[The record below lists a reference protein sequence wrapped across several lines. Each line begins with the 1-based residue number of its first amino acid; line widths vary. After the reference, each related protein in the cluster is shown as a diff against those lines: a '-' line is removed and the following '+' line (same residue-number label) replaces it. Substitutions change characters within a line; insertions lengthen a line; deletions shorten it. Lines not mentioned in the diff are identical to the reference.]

1 MSKFTEKK
9 EEIVKACASSSRK
22 TFNAQE
28 FNELGTALLNE
39 PDYVAKVAVT
49 KNGVFSEEET
59 TPVKDLRKS
68 IIGGVLKAAGHDSA
82 EQEKFVNEH
91 QFSTLPLYPV
101 VSEMVEQYI
110 RTGKAFVFKPKADL
124 RASITLES
132 KPAEVKE
139 VKVPST
145 GDVRKTKLGAYNKVK
160 VKSTCP
166 SNLRSKM

>member
-9 EEIVKACASSSRK
+9 DEIMKACEGSSRK

-28 FNELGTALLNE
+28 FNELGTALINE
-39 PDYVAKVAVT
+39 PDYVARVAVT
-49 KNGVFSEEET
+49 KNGVFTEEDT

-68 IIGGVLKAAGHDSA
+68 IIGGVLKAAGHDAA

-101 VSEMVEQYI
+101 VSEMVEQYL
-110 RTGKAFVFKPKADL
+110 RAGKAFVLKPKADL
-124 RASITLES
+124 RASVTLEDR
-132 KPAEVKE
+132 PEEIKE

-145 GDVRKTKLGAYNKVK
+145 GDARKTKLGAYKKVK

-166 SNLRSKM
+166 SNLRKKM